1 MFNEDNTIEQ
11 MVLATLQANGWKY
24 IEAEKL
30 SRHYSDVMVESM
42 VRDALIRL
50 NPEIAED
57 PSSHLQAAHSDLVR
71 AAAQPHHAE

>member
-30 SRHYSDVMVESM
+30 PRHYSDVMVESM

-50 NPEIAED
+50 RSQKIRQGLILSFTSCA
-57 PSSHLQAAHSDLVR
+57 L
-71 AAAQPHHAE
+71 